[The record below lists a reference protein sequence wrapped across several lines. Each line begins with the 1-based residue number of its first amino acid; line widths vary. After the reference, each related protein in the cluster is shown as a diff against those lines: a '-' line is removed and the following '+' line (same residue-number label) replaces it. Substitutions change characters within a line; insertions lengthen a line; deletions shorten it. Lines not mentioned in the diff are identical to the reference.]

1 MIITLDEAM
10 SSGRGVERPFNCPAH
25 DDKNASASVNVV
37 KGVWFCYSCM
47 AHGVLENHVP
57 NIDEAI
63 RILAGESRT
72 HYYPEAWLDLF
83 DADHCSPYWVKRVGI
98 EVASANRC
106 GTHPMGMP
114 TYPLRDDQG
123 RLLGVVT
130 RHEEDPKYRYPF
142 STTTSRTVYGPVKV
156 CRVLVL
162 LEGAGDVMAL
172 QQGGLPDSWNANSV
186 YGAGIHAPQVEIV
199 ARMNPS
205 VILAAFDDDDAGL
218 RARTLAVEQLA
229 DVAPVLSVPWRRFGG
244 KDAAEVPAANRIP
257 ALRHVLQAKGF
268 SIEGTA

>member
-244 KDAAEVPAANRIP
+244 KDAAEVPATNRIT
-257 ALRHVLQAKGF
+257 ALRHVLQTKGF